1 MGGMSTVWRARR
13 SDGRFE
19 GAVAVKLLNLALLGE
34 GGDERFRREGT
45 LLARLTH
52 PHIARLLDAGVTST
66 GQPYLVLEYVE
77 GARIDRFA
85 DDRRLDPIGRLEL
98 FLQVAEAVAHAHAN
112 LVIHR
117 DLKPSNILVA
127 ADGQV
132 KLLDFGIARLLEE
145 NASGQLTLTAAQALT
160 PEYAAPEQ
168 ARGEPVT
175 TATDVYA
182 LGVLL
187 YMLLT
192 GHHPTGAGS
201 RTSADQL
208 RALLERD
215 PVRASDAAPHHLRRT
230 LRGDID
236 NVLAKALEKEP
247 GRRYAS
253 VTALTED
260 IRRFLHHEPLS
271 VRGQAW
277 SYRTAKF
284 IRRHRWP
291 MAAAVAA
298 FAMLIVGL
306 FLVNRQRQ
314 IAERRFAQL
323 RQLSQQVFGLDER
336 IQHLA
341 GATQARE
348 ALVAVSLEYL
358 AALARDTRGDLALMQ
373 ELADGY
379 WRVGR
384 IQGVPIGLSLGN
396 LAKAE
401 DSLRSAD
408 RLLDAVLA
416 AKPRD
421 RRALH
426 RSAVVAKDR
435 MIVAD
440 TERRNDDALA
450 HARKAVTRM
459 DAVLSSGPPTPAE
472 LESALELYNNVG
484 TGLVNMHRYDEA
496 LVQLNRV
503 LDLARANGPE
513 LRSMRNALTVIANAR
528 RYQGDLDG
536 ALRAIR
542 EARSISTQIAARPNE
557 TQQMIYLYPLLL
569 REAFILGEDRGI
581 SLGRPEEAAA
591 LLRQAFDMH
600 EAGARRDP
608 DDTTSRV
615 RVGTTG
621 RELGDILRW
630 RDPPAALAVY
640 DVAIAR
646 LAEVRNNVG
655 ARRDRALILAN
666 SSYALRRLGRQADGR
681 KRVDEALAILQ
692 DTRDYP
698 ADRVSLDGPLFS
710 VLQARADQDAAEGRG
725 EGAVRQYTDLL
736 AKVLV
741 AKPDIEHDLRD
752 AYSLSL
758 LYRDFAHL
766 QRDAGGP
773 ADADALDARRLALWQ
788 EWNRT
793 HPDNP
798 FVLRQLTDAGAK
810 TTSSR

>member
-1 MGGMSTVWRARR
+1 MLRLDKDRWQALSPLLDQALELDSRGREALLADVARQQPELAAVLARLLSEHDRLAGSAFLETSLTLDEAPPPTLAGYAVGPYTLEAPLGIGGMSTVWRARR

-117 DLKPSNILVA
+117 DLKPSNILVG

-145 NASGQLTLTAAQALT
+145 NASGQATLTGPAAQGLT

-192 GHHPTGAGS
+192 GRHPTGDGC
-201 RTSADQL
+201 RTAAEQL

-215 PVRASDAAPHHLRRT
+215 PVRASDAAPHRLRRT
-230 LRGDID
+230 YRGDID
-236 NVLAKALEKEP
+236 NVLAKALEKER

-260 IRRFLHHEPLS
+260 IRRFLNHEPLS

-277 SYRTAKF
+277 GYRTAKF
-284 IRRHRWP
+284 IRRHRWA
-291 MAAAVAA
+291 MAAAAA
-298 FAMLIVGL
+298 VFAMLIIGL
-306 FLVNRQRQ
+306 LVVNRQRQ
-314 IAERRFAQL
+314 IAERRFGQL
-323 RQLSQQVFGLDER
+323 RQLSQQVFGLDDR

-348 ALVAVSLEYL
+348 ALVAASLEYL
-358 AALARDTRGDLALMQ
+358 AGLARDTRGDLALMQ

-401 DSLRSAD
+401 DSLRNAD
-408 RLLDAVLA
+408 HLLDAVLA
-416 AKPRD
+416 ARPRD
-421 RRALH
+421 RRALQ
-426 RSAVVAKDR
+426 RSAVVAQDR

-440 TERRNDDALA
+440 TERRKDDALA
-450 HARKAVTRM
+450 HARKSLTRM
-459 DAVLSSGPPTPAE
+459 DAL
-472 LESALELYNNVG
+472 LESRL
-484 TGLVNMHRYDEA
+484 
-496 LVQLNRV
+496 
-503 LDLARANGPE
+503 
-513 LRSMRNALTVIANAR
+513 SNASRTEQR
-528 RYQGDLDG
+528 
-536 ALRAIR
+536 LRAVQQR
-542 EARSISTQIAARPNE
+542 RRRTGQSASLRRGDSPTEPCARP
-557 TQQMIYLYPLLL
+557 
-569 REAFILGEDRGI
+569 
-581 SLGRPEEAAA
+581 RP
-591 LLRQAFDMH
+591 RQRP
-600 EAGARRDP
+600 GA
-608 DDTTSRV
+608 
-615 RVGTTG
+615 
-621 RELGDILRW
+621 
-630 RDPPAALAVY
+630 
-640 DVAIAR
+640 
-646 LAEVRNNVG
+646 
-655 ARRDRALILAN
+655 
-666 SSYALRRLGRQADGR
+666 
-681 KRVDEALAILQ
+681 
-692 DTRDYP
+692 
-698 ADRVSLDGPLFS
+698 
-710 VLQARADQDAAEGRG
+710 
-725 EGAVRQYTDLL
+725 
-736 AKVLV
+736 
-741 AKPDIEHDLRD
+741 
-752 AYSLSL
+752 
-758 LYRDFAHL
+758 
-766 QRDAGGP
+766 P
-773 ADADALDARRLALWQ
+773 ADAERADRDRECPEIPGRSGWCVEGDPRGPLDEPANRRPSERDAAND
-788 EWNRT
+788 
-793 HPDNP
+793 
-798 FVLRQLTDAGAK
+798 
-810 TTSSR
+810 